1 MTQRDVTRRQLVQ
14 LLGTAVVG
22 STAGCTVIEQFGQQE
37 TEHSDS
43 SRKTNSSS
51 PTTVRDRTQTATSP
65 TRPSKRPTPQATTPE
80 PPAETAQTD
89 APTTE
94 PPTDPTATD
103 TPAEPGYK
111 NYHWHGRL
119 FFEINSD
126 LVDFSQPVYYLKNLQ
141 QKRPE
146 TVYFHFHESSHA
158 PNEWSNEKKTITF
171 ARALNLLP
179 TIKYA
184 RRGGSN
190 VITYKGQTYR
200 ASMSGTSIDIYR
212 GTDAI
217 NPQTYTVQHDDN
229 FWVRIGTQTSHT
241 TASGTRS
248 GKLIVAINNQR
259 LTFTS
264 QRNGQVGTNRFNV
277 RADGLPYTWYS
288 NGEPV
293 TLAEALNTLPDIT
306 YRRGRGGTSVI
317 TYTANN
323 AYGRT
328 YRETSDTTT
337 ILTRQRWTDVNPQS
351 YELQDGDIIWV
362 YIHTS
367 QAPDNEH

>member
-1 MTQRDVTRRQLVQ
+1 MTQRDVTRRRIIR
-14 LLGTAVVG
+14 LLGTATIG
-22 STAGCTVIEQFGQQE
+22 SIAGCAGGEQFSQQDTE
-37 TEHSDS
+37 TSNRS
-43 SRKTNSSS
+43 TQAS
-51 PTTVRDRTQTATSP
+51 PTATPLTQSSEQTATRTPTNSP
-65 TRPSKRPTPQATTPE
+65 TSETPTGTTQATE
-80 PPAETAQTD
+80 PPA
-89 APTTE
+89 TE
-94 PPTDPTATD
+94 PPADGTTTE
-103 TPAEPGYK
+103 TRSKPGYK
-111 NYHWHGRL
+111 DYHWHGRL
-119 FFEINSD
+119 FFEIDGD
-126 LVDFSQPVYYLKNLQ
+126 LVDFSQSKYYLKNLQ

-146 TVYFHFHESSHA
+146 TVYFHFHDSLHGV
-158 PNEWSNEKKTITF
+158 NEWSNEKKTVTF

-200 ASMSGTSIDIYR
+200 ASRSGTSIDIYR
-212 GTDAI
+212 GTDTI

-229 FWVRIGTQTSHT
+229 FWVRIGTRKSR
-241 TASGTRS
+241 TAASSTRS
-248 GKLIVAINNQR
+248 GTFIVAINNQR

-264 QRNGQVGTNRFNV
+264 KGNRQIGTTRFGI
-277 RADGLPYTWYS
+277 RADGPPYTWYS

-293 TLAEALNTLPDIT
+293 TLAEALNTLPEIT
-306 YRRGRGGTSVI
+306 YRRRRGGTSEI

-337 ILTRQRWTDVNPQS
+337 ILTRQRWTDVDPQS
-351 YELQDGDIIWV
+351 YELQDGDIMWV